1 MANKKA
7 VKRVLSGE
15 QLAKAIAETIFGWK
29 NVHKY
34 GGQLLGKRPDKAGR
48 WRKYKVPDYAN
59 DPRQAYAIDAR
70 MEQLA
75 CWERYNEEL
84 SESQWRTTYR
94 LSGQRPS
101 SGIERHSERYP
112 NSSFTRELCANQR

>member
-34 GGQLLGKRPDKAGR
+34 GGQLLGKRQDKAGR

-70 MEQLA
+70 MEQIA
-75 CWERYNEEL
+75 CWERYNDEL
-84 SESQWRTTYR
+84 IRIAMAHSLPPEWATPEQRYR
-94 LSGQRPS
+94 AALRALPK
-101 SGIERHSERYP
+101 
-112 NSSFTRELCANQR
+112 

>member
-34 GGQLLGKRPDKAGR
+34 GGQLLGKRQDKAGR

-70 MEQLA
+70 MEQIA
-75 CWERYNEEL
+75 CWERYNDEL
-84 SESQWRTTYR
+84 IRIAMAHNLPPEWATPEQRYR
-94 LSGQRPS
+94 AALRALPK
-101 SGIERHSERYP
+101 
-112 NSSFTRELCANQR
+112 

>member
-15 QLAKAIAETIFGWK
+15 QLAKAIAEGIFGWK

-34 GGQLLGKRPDKAGR
+34 GGQLLGKRQDKAGR

-70 MEQLA
+70 MEQIA
-75 CWERYNEEL
+75 CWERYNDEL
-84 SESQWRTTYR
+84 IRIAMAHNLPPEWATPEQRYR
-94 LSGQRPS
+94 AALRALPK
-101 SGIERHSERYP
+101 
-112 NSSFTRELCANQR
+112 

>member
-1 MANKKA
+1 MANKKT

-48 WRKYKVPDYAN
+48 WRKYKVPDFAN

-84 SESQWRTTYR
+84 IRIAMAYNLPPEWATPEQRYR
-94 LSGQRPS
+94 AALRALPK
-101 SGIERHSERYP
+101 
-112 NSSFTRELCANQR
+112 